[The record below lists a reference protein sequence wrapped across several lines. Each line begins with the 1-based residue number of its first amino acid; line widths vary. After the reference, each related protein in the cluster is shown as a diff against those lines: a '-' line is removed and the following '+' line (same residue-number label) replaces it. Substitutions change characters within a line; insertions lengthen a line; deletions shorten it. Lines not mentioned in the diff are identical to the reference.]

1 MIIIKGFLLMLA
13 FFVTLLW
20 LTKLITDCV
29 SAIFGNNFT
38 EEGAKQDGLL
48 RLYLIILMSILW
60 PLIIMLW

>member
-48 RLYLIILMSILW
+48 RLYLIVLMSILW

>member
-1 MIIIKGFLLMLA
+1 MLA

-48 RLYLIILMSILW
+48 RLYLIALMSILW

>member
-1 MIIIKGFLLMLA
+1 MLA

-48 RLYLIILMSILW
+48 RLYLIVLMSILW

>member
-1 MIIIKGFLLMLA
+1 MLA

-20 LTKLITDCV
+20 LTKLITDGV

-48 RLYLIILMSILW
+48 RLYLIVLMSILW

>member
-20 LTKLITDCV
+20 LTKIITDCV

-48 RLYLIILMSILW
+48 RLYLIALMSILW

>member
-1 MIIIKGFLLMLA
+1 MLA

-20 LTKLITDCV
+20 LTKIITDCV

-48 RLYLIILMSILW
+48 RLYLIALMSILW